1 MSESIIVQRLKNIKR
16 FSDVCPVRAYDEQ
29 NRIFMLDHK
38 AVGFG
43 FVCRPLAGSSG
54 KEMQQLQTLLSS
66 NFPAKTI
73 VQFDLIASPNI
84 VKKINQMDFLR
95 INCPDPVLKN
105 AIMNRSNFLL
115 HSTDYP
121 MKGTGT
127 RVRDCLMICSV
138 KIPTKSE
145 YDIKDDELNLLNEFK
160 ENFSTSLGILGL
172 APSPLTRE
180 SYIDILSSVLN
191 QGVNGSWHDRSPV
204 QVHDDYYISEQLLDP
219 DRSFFVRSKFVGIGN
234 PEDAHQRGERQT
246 ETTFV
251 KTLSAKKLPKRFWP
265 GQAQYYLGDL
275 MSGATGIKSSCII
288 SMSMIFFDQ
297 QNTKTKFTQRRSWV
311 VQQSDGPM
319 VKWIPAL
326 KTTREGYD
334 ILSSKV
340 DNGEPICKAKFTV
353 TIFSNSK
360 DGVDR
365 AAQEAA
371 TYLNTYQFKMIPD
384 TNFVCPIFLSSLPL
398 FNEAG
403 AEKIM
408 GRYRTLALSEA
419 LVLTPLYADWQGTK
433 NPALMLTSRAG
444 QIQMLD
450 LFDSDTNYNACIAA
464 ESGSGKSFFTNYII
478 TAYRSLGAKVWC
490 IDVGDS
496 YKNICETYGGDYL
509 DFHPDKQPCLNFFEL
524 VEDYFGTDP
533 ANEDGNGEED
543 LIIGLLTVMA
553 APKEGLTDFQT
564 SRLKNHVAD
573 LIRTHGKAT
582 TIDMVAESCLKD
594 EDPQGRVRDIGHQ
607 LYPFTSAGQYGRF
620 FVGKN
625 NIDFKNPFTVLEL
638 SRLESSEHLKQ
649 VVLLQL
655 IYQIQQDMFLGD
667 RAQMKI
673 VVIDE
678 AWALLKG
685 NIGEFIEKGYR
696 RFRKY
701 KGAAITITQ
710 SINDIYKDSVGKA
723 IADNSAFMLL
733 LGQGES
739 AINEAQTNKRLALDD
754 AGYRFLKTVK
764 SSSGI
769 YSEIFVISKAGQG
782 ISRLIVDPFS
792 LLLYSTHPD
801 DVAEIR
807 RKKDSGL
814 STEQAIVEILRDRGI
829 A

>member
-1 MSESIIVQRLKNIKR
+1 MSESIIVQRLKNIRR
-16 FSDVCPVRAYDEQ
+16 FSDVCPVRAYDEK

-38 AVGFG
+38 SVGFG
-43 FVCRPLAGSSG
+43 FICRPLSGTSG
-54 KEMQQLQTLLSS
+54 KEMQQLQTLLAS
-66 NFPAKTI
+66 NFPPKTI

-95 INCPDPVLKN
+95 INCADPILKN
-105 AIMNRSNFLL
+105 AVLNRSEFLL

-121 MKGTGT
+121 MRGTGT
-127 RVRDCLMICSV
+127 RVRDCLMVCSV
-138 KIPTKSE
+138 KIPVKHE
-145 YDIKDDELNLLNEFK
+145 YDIKEEELNLVNEFR
-160 ENFSTSLGILGL
+160 NSFDTTLGIIGL
-172 APSPLTRE
+172 APSTLTRE
-180 SYIDILSSVLN
+180 AYIDILTAILN
-191 QGVNGSWHDRSPV
+191 QGESASWRDRSPV
-204 QVHDDYYISEQLLDP
+204 QVQDDLMISEQLLDP
-219 DRSFFVRSKFVGIGN
+219 DRSFFVRSKYIGIGN
-234 PEDAHQRGERQT
+234 PEDEGQRGERQT
-246 ETTFV
+246 PTTFA

-288 SMSMIFFDQ
+288 SMSMIFPEQ
-297 QNTKTKFTQRRSWV
+297 QNAKTKFTQKRSWV

-319 VKWIPAL
+319 VKWIPSL
-326 KTTREGYD
+326 KTLREGYD
-334 ILSSKV
+334 ILSEKV
-340 DNGEPICKAKFTV
+340 DNGEPICKAKFSV

-360 DGVDR
+360 DGVFR

-371 TYLNTYQFKMIPD
+371 SYLNTYQFKMIPD
-384 TNFVCPIFLSSLPL
+384 TNFVCPIFLSTLPL
-398 FNEAG
+398 FSEAS
-403 AEKIM
+403 AEKTM

-433 NPALMLTSRAG
+433 NPALMLTSRSG
-444 QIQMLD
+444 QLQMID

-464 ESGSGKSFFTNYII
+464 ESGSGKSFLTNYII

-509 DFHPDKQPCLNFFEL
+509 DFHPDKKPCLNFFEL
-524 VEDYFGTDP
+524 IEDYFGEDP
-533 ANEDGNGEED
+533 NNADGGGEED

-553 APKEGLTDFQT
+553 APQKGLDDFQT
-564 SRLKNHVAD
+564 ARLKNHVAD
-573 LIRTHGKAT
+573 LIRVHGKST
-582 TIDMVAESCLKD
+582 TVDMVAESCLKD
-594 EDPQGRVRDIGHQ
+594 KDPRVSDIGSQ
-607 LYPFTSAGQYGRF
+607 LYPFTSAGQYGRY

-667 RAQMKI
+667 RSQMKI

-701 KGAAITITQ
+701 NGAAITITQ
-710 SINDIYKDSVGKA
+710 SINDIYKDGVGKA

-739 AINEAQTNKRLALDD
+739 AINEAQANKRLALDD
-754 AGYRFLKTVK
+754 AGYRFLKTVR

-769 YSEIFVISKAGQG
+769 YSEVFVISKAGQG

-792 LLLYSTHPD
+792 LLLYSTKPD
-801 DVAEIR
+801 DVAEVR

-814 STEQAIVEILRDRGI
+814 TTEQAINEILRDRGL

>member
-16 FSDVCPVRAYDEQ
+16 FSDVCPVRAYDEK
-29 NRIFMLDHK
+29 NRIFMLDNK
-38 AVGFG
+38 SVGFG
-43 FVCRPLAGSSG
+43 FICRPLSGTSG
-54 KEMQQLQTLLSS
+54 KEMQQLQTLLAS

-73 VQFDLIASPNI
+73 VQFDLVASPNI
-84 VKKINQMDFLR
+84 VNKINQMDFLR
-95 INCPDPVLKN
+95 INCSDPILKN
-105 AIMNRSNFLL
+105 AILNRSRFLL

-127 RVRDCLMICSV
+127 RVRDCLLICTV
-138 KIPTKSE
+138 KIPVKAE
-145 YDIKDDELNLLNEFK
+145 YDIKEEELNLVNEFRQS
-160 ENFSTSLGILGL
+160 FDTSLGILGL
-172 APSPLTRE
+172 APTCLTRE
-180 SYIDILSSVLN
+180 LYIDTLTSILN
-191 QGVNGSWHDRSPV
+191 QGENASWRDRSPV
-204 QVHDDYYISEQLLDP
+204 QVQDDLMISEQLLDP
-219 DRSFFVRSKFVGIGN
+219 DRSFFVRSKYVGIGN
-234 PEDAHQRGERQT
+234 PEDEKQRGERPT
-246 ETTFV
+246 NTTFI
-251 KTLSAKKLPKRFWP
+251 KTLSAKKLPNRFWP

-297 QNTKTKFTQRRSWV
+297 QNSRTKFTQKRSWV

-319 VKWIPAL
+319 IKWIPSL
-326 KTTREGYD
+326 KTLREGYD
-334 ILSSKV
+334 ILSDKV
-340 DNGEPICKAKFTV
+340 DNGEPICKAKFSV

-360 DGVDR
+360 DGVFR

-371 TYLNTYQFKMIPD
+371 SYLNTYQFKMIPD
-384 TNFVCPIFLSSLPL
+384 TNFVCPIFLSTLPL
-398 FNEAG
+398 CNEVA
-403 AEKIM
+403 AEKTM

-419 LVLTPLYADWQGTK
+419 LVLTPLYADWQGTR
-433 NPALMLTSRAG
+433 NPALMLTSRSG
-444 QIQMLD
+444 QVQMLD

-478 TAYRSLGAKVWC
+478 TAYLSLGAKIWC

-496 YKNICETYGGDYL
+496 YKNICETYNGDYL
-509 DFHPDKQPCLNFFEL
+509 DFHPDKKPCLNFFEL
-524 VEDYFGTDP
+524 VEDYFGEDP
-533 ANEDGNGEED
+533 NNSDSGGEED

-553 APKEGLTDFQT
+553 APQKGLDDFQT
-564 SRLKNHVAD
+564 ARLKEHVAN
-573 LIRTHGKAT
+573 LIRVHRKAT
-582 TIDMVAESCLKD
+582 TVDMVAESCLKD
-594 EDPQGRVRDIGHQ
+594 EDLRVRDIGSQ
-607 LYPFTSAGQYGRF
+607 LYPFTSAGQYGKY

-625 NIDFKNPFTVLEL
+625 NINFKNPFTVLEL

-667 RAQMKI
+667 RSQMKI

-678 AWALLKG
+678 AWALLTG
-685 NIGEFIEKGYR
+685 NIGAFIEKGYR

-701 KGAAITITQ
+701 FGAAITITQ
-710 SINDIYKDSVGKA
+710 SVNDVYKDSVGKA

-754 AGYRFLKTVK
+754 AGYRFLKTVR
-764 SSSGI
+764 SSAGV
-769 YSEIFVISKAGQG
+769 YSEIFVISKSGQG

-801 DVAEIR
+801 DVTNIKR
-807 RKKDSGL
+807 RKDAGL
-814 STEQAIVEILRDRGI
+814 TTEQAINDILRERGV

>member
-16 FSDVCPVRAYDEQ
+16 FSDVCPVRAYDER
-29 NRIFMLDHK
+29 NRIFMLDNK
-38 AVGFG
+38 CVGFG
-43 FVCRPLAGSSG
+43 FVCRPLSGSSG

-84 VKKINQMDFLR
+84 VNKINQMDFLR
-95 INCPDPVLKN
+95 INCGDPILKN
-105 AIMNRSNFLL
+105 AIINRSRFLL

-127 RVRDCLMICSV
+127 RVRDCLMICTV
-138 KIPTKSE
+138 KIPVKAE
-145 YDIKDDELNLLNEFK
+145 YDLKEEELNLVNEFRHS
-160 ENFSTSLGILGL
+160 FDTSLGILGL
-172 APSPLTRE
+172 SPTALTRE
-180 SYIDILSSVLN
+180 SYIDILSSILN
-191 QGVNGSWHDRSPV
+191 QGENASWRDRSPV
-204 QVHDDYYISEQLLDP
+204 QVQDDLMISEQLLDP
-219 DRSFFVRSKFVGIGN
+219 DRSFFVRSKYIGIGN
-234 PEDAHQRGERQT
+234 PEDENQRGERQT
-246 ETTFV
+246 NTTFV
-251 KTLSAKKLPKRFWP
+251 KTLSAKKLPSRFWP

-297 QNTKTKFTQRRSWV
+297 QNTKTKFTQKRSWV

-319 VKWIPAL
+319 IKWIPSL
-326 KTTREGYD
+326 KTLREGYD
-334 ILSSKV
+334 ILSDKV
-340 DNGEPICKAKFTV
+340 DNGEPICKAKFSV

-360 DGVDR
+360 DGVFR

-371 TYLNTYQFKMIPD
+371 SYLNTYQFKMIPD
-384 TNFVCPIFLSSLPL
+384 TNFVCPIFLSTLPM
-398 FNEAG
+398 FNEVA
-403 AEKIM
+403 AEKTM

-419 LVLTPLYADWQGTK
+419 LVLTPLYADWQGTR
-433 NPALMLTSRAG
+433 NPALMLTSRSG

-464 ESGSGKSFFTNYII
+464 ESGSGKSFLTNYII

-509 DFHPDKQPCLNFFEL
+509 DFHPDKKPCLNFFEL
-524 VEDYFGTDP
+524 VEDYFGKDP
-533 ANEDGNGEED
+533 SNEDGNGEED

-553 APKEGLTDFQT
+553 APQEGLSDFQT
-564 SRLKNHVAD
+564 ARLKKHVAQ
-573 LIRTHGKAT
+573 LIEEHGKAT
-582 TIDMVAESCLKD
+582 TIDMVADSCLSD
-594 EDPQGRVRDIGHQ
+594 DDQRVTDIGHQ
-607 LYPFTSAGQYGRF
+607 LYPFTSAGQYGRY

-667 RAQMKI
+667 RSQMKI

-710 SINDIYKDSVGKA
+710 SINDIYKDGVGKA

-739 AINEAQTNKRLALDD
+739 AINEAQAGKRLALDD
-754 AGYRFLKTVK
+754 AGYRFLKTVR
-764 SSSGI
+764 SSSGV
-769 YSEIFVISKAGQG
+769 YSEVFVISKSGQG

-792 LLLYSTHPD
+792 LLLYSTDPD
-801 DVAEIR
+801 DVSEIK
-807 RKKDSGL
+807 RKKETGL
-814 STEQAIVEILRDRGI
+814 TTEQAINDILKDKGI

>member
-16 FSDVCPVRAYDEQ
+16 FSDVCPVRAYDEK
-29 NRIFMLDHK
+29 NRIFMLDNK
-38 AVGFG
+38 NVGFG
-43 FVCRPLAGSSG
+43 FVCRPLSGSSG

-84 VKKINQMDFLR
+84 VNKINQMDFLR
-95 INCPDPVLKN
+95 INCGDPILKN
-105 AIMNRSNFLL
+105 AIINRSRFLL

-127 RVRDCLMICSV
+127 RVRDCLMVCTV
-138 KIPTKSE
+138 KIPVKAE
-145 YDIKDDELNLLNEFK
+145 YDLKEEELNLVNEFRHS
-160 ENFSTSLGILGL
+160 FDTSLGILGL
-172 APSPLTRE
+172 APTALTRE
-180 SYIDILSSVLN
+180 SYIDILSSILN
-191 QGVNGSWHDRSPV
+191 QGENASWRDRSPV
-204 QVHDDYYISEQLLDP
+204 QVQDDLMISEQLLDP
-219 DRSFFVRSKFVGIGN
+219 DRSFFVRSKYIGIGN
-234 PEDAHQRGERQT
+234 PEDENQRGERQT
-246 ETTFV
+246 NTTFV
-251 KTLSAKKLPKRFWP
+251 KTLSAKKLPSRFWP

-288 SMSMIFFDQ
+288 SISMIFFDQ
-297 QNTKTKFTQRRSWV
+297 QNAKTKFTQKRSWV

-319 VKWIPAL
+319 IKWIPSL
-326 KTTREGYD
+326 KTLREGYD
-334 ILSSKV
+334 ILSDKV
-340 DNGEPICKAKFTV
+340 DNGEPICKAKFSV

-360 DGVDR
+360 DGVFR

-371 TYLNTYQFKMIPD
+371 SYLNTYQFKMIPD
-384 TNFVCPIFLSSLPL
+384 TNFVCPIFLSTLPL
-398 FNEAG
+398 FNEVA
-403 AEKIM
+403 AEKTM

-419 LVLTPLYADWQGTK
+419 LVLTPLYADWQGTR
-433 NPALMLTSRAG
+433 NPALMLTSRSG
-444 QIQMLD
+444 QIQILD

-464 ESGSGKSFFTNYII
+464 ESGSGKSFLTNYII

-509 DFHPDKQPCLNFFEL
+509 DFHPDKKPCLNFFEL
-524 VEDYFGTDP
+524 IEDYFGEDP

-553 APKEGLTDFQT
+553 APQEGLSDFQT
-564 SRLKNHVAD
+564 ARLKKHVAH
-573 LIRTHGKAT
+573 LVKEHGKAT
-582 TIDMVAESCLKD
+582 TIDMVAASCLTD
-594 EDPQGRVRDIGHQ
+594 EDQRVTDIGHQ
-607 LYPFTSAGQYGRF
+607 LYPFTSAGQYGKY

-667 RAQMKI
+667 RSQMKI

-710 SINDIYKDSVGKA
+710 SINDIYKDGVGKA

-739 AINEAQTNKRLALDD
+739 AINEAQASKRLALDD
-754 AGYRFLKTVK
+754 AGYRFLKTVR
-764 SSSGI
+764 SSSGV
-769 YSEIFVISKAGQG
+769 YSEVFVISKSGQG

-801 DVAEIR
+801 DVSEIR
-807 RKKDSGL
+807 RKKDTGL
-814 STEQAIVEILRDRGI
+814 TTEQAINDILKDRGI

>member
-1 MSESIIVQRLKNIKR
+1 MSESIIVQRLKNIRR
-16 FSDVCPVRAYDEQ
+16 FSDVCPVRAYDEK

-38 AVGFG
+38 SVGFG
-43 FVCRPLAGSSG
+43 FICRPLSGTSG
-54 KEMQQLQTLLSS
+54 KEMQQLQTLLAS
-66 NFPAKTI
+66 NFPPKTI

-95 INCPDPVLKN
+95 INCADPILKN
-105 AIMNRSNFLL
+105 AVLNRSEFLL

-121 MKGTGT
+121 MRGTGT
-127 RVRDCLMICSV
+127 RVRDCLMVCSV
-138 KIPTKSE
+138 KIPVKHE
-145 YDIKDDELNLLNEFK
+145 YDIKEEELNLVNEFR
-160 ENFSTSLGILGL
+160 NSFDTTLGIIGL
-172 APSPLTRE
+172 APSTLTRE
-180 SYIDILSSVLN
+180 AYIDILTAILN
-191 QGVNGSWHDRSPV
+191 QGESASWRDRSPV
-204 QVHDDYYISEQLLDP
+204 QVQDDLMISEQLLDP
-219 DRSFFVRSKFVGIGN
+219 DRSFFVRSKYIGIGN
-234 PEDAHQRGERQT
+234 PEDEGQRGERQT
-246 ETTFV
+246 PTTFA

-288 SMSMIFFDQ
+288 SMSMIFPEQ
-297 QNTKTKFTQRRSWV
+297 QNAKTKFTQKRSWV

-319 VKWIPAL
+319 VKWIPSL
-326 KTTREGYD
+326 KTLREGYD
-334 ILSSKV
+334 ILSEKV
-340 DNGEPICKAKFTV
+340 DNGEPICKAKFSV

-360 DGVDR
+360 DGVFR

-371 TYLNTYQFKMIPD
+371 SYLNTYQFKMIPD
-384 TNFVCPIFLSSLPL
+384 TNFVCPIFLSTLPL
-398 FNEAG
+398 FSEAS
-403 AEKIM
+403 AEKTM

-433 NPALMLTSRAG
+433 NPALMLTSRSG
-444 QIQMLD
+444 QLQMID

-464 ESGSGKSFFTNYII
+464 ESGSGKSFLTNYII

-509 DFHPDKQPCLNFFEL
+509 DFHPDKKPCLNFFEL
-524 VEDYFGTDP
+524 IEDYFGEDP
-533 ANEDGNGEED
+533 NNADGGGEED

-553 APKEGLTDFQT
+553 APQKGLDDFQT
-564 SRLKNHVAD
+564 ARLKNHVAD
-573 LIRTHGKAT
+573 LIRVHGKST
-582 TIDMVAESCLKD
+582 TVDMVAESCLKD
-594 EDPQGRVRDIGHQ
+594 KDLRVSDIGSQ
-607 LYPFTSAGQYGRF
+607 LYPFTSAGQYGRY

-667 RAQMKI
+667 RSQMKI

-701 KGAAITITQ
+701 NGAAITITQ
-710 SINDIYKDSVGKA
+710 SINDIYKDGVGKA

-739 AINEAQTNKRLALDD
+739 AINEAQANKRLALDD
-754 AGYRFLKTVK
+754 AGYRFLKTVR

-769 YSEIFVISKAGQG
+769 YSEVFVISKAGQG

-792 LLLYSTHPD
+792 LLLYSTKPD
-801 DVAEIR
+801 DVAEVR

-814 STEQAIVEILRDRGI
+814 TTEQAINEILRDRGL

>member
-1 MSESIIVQRLKNIKR
+1 MSESIIVQRLKSIRR
-16 FSDVCPVRAYDEQ
+16 FSDICPTRAYDER
-29 NRIFMLDHK
+29 NRIFLLDNKHI
-38 AVGFG
+38 GFG
-43 FVCRPLAGSSG
+43 FVCRPLSGSTG

-73 VQFDLIASPNI
+73 VAFDLVASPNI
-84 VKKINQMDFLR
+84 VRKINQMDFLR
-95 INCPDPVLKN
+95 INCDDPILKN
-105 AIMNRSNFLL
+105 AIINRSKFLL
-115 HSTDYP
+115 HSTDFP

-127 RVRDCLMICSV
+127 RVRDCLLIVTV
-138 KIPTKSE
+138 KVPIKNE
-145 YDIKDDELNLLNEFK
+145 YEVKEDELNLINEFK
-160 ENFSTSLGILGL
+160 NSFDTSLGILGL
-172 APSPLTRE
+172 VPTALTRE
-180 SYIDILSSVLN
+180 NYIEILSAILN
-191 QGVNGSWHDRSPV
+191 QGDSASWRDRTPV
-204 QVHDDYYISEQLLDP
+204 QVQDDLMISEQLLDP
-219 DRSFFVRSKFVGIGN
+219 DRSFFVRSKYIGIGN
-234 PEDAHQRGERQT
+234 PEDENQRGERPT
-246 ETTFV
+246 STTFV
-251 KTLSAKKLPKRFWP
+251 KTLSAKKLPLRFWP

-297 QNTKTKFTQRRSWV
+297 QNAKTKFTQKRSWV

-319 VKWIPAL
+319 IKWIPSL
-326 KTTREGYD
+326 KTLREGFD
-334 ILSSKV
+334 ILAAKV
-340 DNGEPICKAKFTV
+340 DNGEPICKAKFSV
-353 TIFSNSK
+353 CVFSNSK
-360 DGVDR
+360 DGVFR

-371 TYLNTYQFKMIPD
+371 SYLNTYQFKMIPD
-384 TNFVCPIFLSSLPL
+384 TNFVCPIFLSCLPL
-398 FNEAG
+398 FNEAS
-403 AEKIM
+403 AEKSM

-433 NPALMLTSRAG
+433 NPALMLTSRSG
-444 QIQMLD
+444 QVQMID

-464 ESGSGKSFFTNYII
+464 ESGSGKSFLTNYII
-478 TAYRSLGAKVWC
+478 TAYRSLGAKIWC

-509 DFHPDKQPCLNFFEL
+509 DFHPDKKPCLNFFEL
-524 VEDYFGTDP
+524 IEDYFGEDP
-533 ANEDGNGEED
+533 SNEDGNGEED

-553 APKEGLTDFQT
+553 APQEGLTDFQT
-564 SRLKNHVAD
+564 ARLKNHVAV
-573 LIRTHGKAT
+573 LIRAHGKAT
-582 TIDMVAESCLKD
+582 TVDMVAKSCLED
-594 EDPQGRVRDIGHQ
+594 EDSRIKDIGHQ
-607 LYPFTSAGQYGRF
+607 LYPFTSSGQYGRY

-667 RAQMKI
+667 RSQMKI

-710 SINDIYKDSVGKA
+710 SINDIYKDGVGKA

-739 AINEAQTNKRLALDD
+739 AINEAQANQRLALDD
-754 AGYRFLKTVK
+754 AGYRFLKTVR
-764 SSSGI
+764 SSSGV
-769 YSEIFVISKAGQG
+769 YSEVFVISKAGQG

-792 LLLYSTHPD
+792 MLLYSTHPD
-801 DVAEIR
+801 DVSEIR
-807 RKKDSGL
+807 RKKEMGM
-814 STEQAIVEILRDRGI
+814 STEQAIYDIMSDRGT